1 MISKS
6 FQSSLDDGVKCVSW
20 GPDAMDPDAMDPDA
34 MDPDAMDPE
43 TCCSL
48 LASRAKYY

>member
-1 MISKS
+1 
-6 FQSSLDDGVKCVSW
+6 
-20 GPDAMDPDAMDPDA
+20 MDPDAMDPDA